1 MITESQM
8 YWMTRAD
15 DLRKL
20 LEGVGFFCITVG
32 VIASFGLLFAYL
44 VSLDDDKTRIEFT
57 KSRLLRW
64 LGPSVLAFA
73 FVMLLIRS
81 FIPSTRDYAAIKVVP
96 MILNSEST
104 AIVQKDAG
112 ALYNLAVEWA
122 KEQLKGSTNAEQE
135 K

>member
-20 LEGVGFFCITVG
+20 LEGVGFFCMVVG
-32 VIASFGLLFAYL
+32 VIAIFGLIFAYL
-44 VSLDDDKTRIEFT
+44 VSLDDDKTGIEFT

-64 LGPSVLAFA
+64 LGPSALAFA

>member
-20 LEGVGFFCITVG
+20 LEGVGFFCMIAG
-32 VIASFGLLFAYL
+32 VIAIFGLIFAYL
-44 VSLDDDKTRIEFT
+44 VSLDDDKTGIEFT

-64 LGPSVLAFA
+64 LGPSALAFA

-122 KEQLKGSTNAEQE
+122 KEQLKVDVGQEQ

>member
-20 LEGVGFFCITVG
+20 LEGVGFFCMVVG
-32 VIASFGLLFAYL
+32 VIAIFSLIFAYL
-44 VSLDDDKTRIEFT
+44 VSLDDDKTGIEFT
-57 KSRLLRW
+57 KSRLLQW
-64 LGPSVLAFA
+64 FGPSALAFA